1 MCYGKRRD
9 WSSLGGEEEADNG
22 GLCCHH
28 GHCDIPAWVAAKSHI
43 WVRGPAAVSISV
55 DVCERAW
62 QDVEADQAL
71 LVATQ
76 KSKPYFW
83 FNKLGQN

>member
-9 WSSLGGEEEADNG
+9 WSSLGGEEEADM
-22 GLCCHH
+22 
-28 GHCDIPAWVAAKSHI
+28 VACAAIMAIVTSRPELLPRAV
-43 WVRGPAAVSISV
+43 VRGPTAVSVSV

-62 QDVEADQAL
+62 QDVESDQAL